1 MSEPIPIFHGEVQLI
16 RWGDGP
22 QGHTVTLRLSS
33 DPKAINPFKGLPLG
47 DNGQRMEIA
56 CVLKDD
62 HEEPIDPDKA
72 KANSRRRKAPTKNG
86 PEVSV
91 QADTGR
97 APHHAD
103 KGKERDTP
111 RTYTRSQV
119 AAMKCQDEEFGIWIA
134 QTYPAQFDHHYYD
147 GPGCTTTTPEAA
159 TATLKE
165 VLSIQSRKE
174 LDVPGPKADA
184 FDKLIT
190 TFDNRQYLR

>member
-1 MSEPIPIFHGEVQLI
+1 MSEPIPIFHGEAQLI

-62 HEEPIDPDKA
+62 HEEPIDPGKA
-72 KANSRRRKAPTKNG
+72 KANSRRRKAPAKSDNG
-86 PEVSV
+86 PAYNAAAASGTETLHAGA
-91 QADTGR
+91 QAQ
-97 APHHAD
+97 D
-103 KGKERDTP
+103 KP
-111 RTYTRSQV
+111 RTYRSNT
-119 AAMKCQDEEFGIWIA
+119 AAMRVKDRAFQEWFWGMLDKTQHELRWLKDSISTDEGL
-134 QTYPAQFDHHYYD
+134 QTYL
-147 GPGCTTTTPEAA
+147 GISS
-159 TATLKE
+159 K
-165 VLSIQSRKE
+165 RE
-174 LDVPGPKADA
+174 LDVPGPKAEA